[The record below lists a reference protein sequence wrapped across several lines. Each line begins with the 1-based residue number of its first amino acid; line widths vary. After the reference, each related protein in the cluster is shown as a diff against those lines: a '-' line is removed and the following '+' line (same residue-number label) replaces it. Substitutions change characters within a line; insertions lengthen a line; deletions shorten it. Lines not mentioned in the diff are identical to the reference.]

1 MEKEEVNRRVVTQLD
16 GDYDVYEWCI
26 QYEPLTEEEI
36 KDLGIEEFFK

>member
-1 MEKEEVNRRVVTQLD
+1 MEKEEVNRRVTTQLD
-16 GDYDVYEWCI
+16 GDYDVYEWCK